1 MYLSV
6 FGLGCLVCCSVG
18 NNGFHSRCQV
28 AKWQSRRNRGT
39 GGYLPLPL
47 EFGRNRIKK
56 FSFKIPWITP
66 SPTPRIFRPSYGSG
80 WYLVCSSFRF
90 SFEMNEI
97 GILPGRE
104 KKNTEATFV
113 GSCYAWGHL
122 LWRNKAS
129 KFFWNSEYV
138 SESYDIFSRAI
149 LQCRPFFVCL
159 FCAHFCH
166 NLSQFGS

>member
-39 GGYLPLPL
+39 GGYLPLLP
-47 EFGRNRIKK
+47 EFVRNRIKN
-56 FSFKIPWITP
+56 FSFKIPWITI

-104 KKNTEATFV
+104 KKIPRQPLWALATREVTFC
-113 GSCYAWGHL
+113 GGIRP
-122 LWRNKAS
+122 RNS
-129 KFFWNSEYV
+129 FE
-138 SESYDIFSRAI
+138 I
-149 LQCRPFFVCL
+149 
-159 FCAHFCH
+159 
-166 NLSQFGS
+166 